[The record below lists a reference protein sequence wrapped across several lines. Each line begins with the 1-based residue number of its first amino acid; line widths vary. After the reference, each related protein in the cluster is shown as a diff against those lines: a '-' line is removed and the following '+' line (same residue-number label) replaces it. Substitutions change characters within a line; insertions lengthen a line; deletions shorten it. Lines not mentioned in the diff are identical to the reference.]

1 MSRVDFKVEI
11 TLVLYHI
18 QYSLFFDLS
27 KKNNNNFFEVNWPNI
42 LMKGNISNTQI
53 KRINFSSD
61 VSLDYTNTLI
71 SKNNYSKRVDFDRAK
86 IIILYKTLA
95 KPK

>member
-1 MSRVDFKVEI
+1 
-11 TLVLYHI
+11 
-18 QYSLFFDLS
+18 
-27 KKNNNNFFEVNWPNI
+27 
-42 LMKGNISNTQI
+42 MKGNISNTQI
-53 KRINFSSD
+53 KRIKFSFD

>member
-1 MSRVDFKVEI
+1 M
-11 TLVLYHI
+11 
-18 QYSLFFDLS
+18 
-27 KKNNNNFFEVNWPNI
+27 NWPNI

-53 KRINFSSD
+53 KRIKFSFD

-86 IIILYKTLA
+86 IIILYKNISKTQIKGCALMTFWDLWE
-95 KPK
+95 